1 MHALSSAA
9 LAMAVTRACTRGEL
23 EKCGCD
29 RKVRGVSPEGEAGL
43 LYEYVLSLS
52 LTHTQKKAPESFQN
66 KSPNKMIATCLTS
79 HGRVPVVRM
88 QRQPVLRRGLLP
100 DICGRTRASQGPV
113 GGSPAPEPP
122 QQRGRAEG
130 WQRTPC
136 SEVVIICKP

>member
-52 LTHTQKKAPESFQN
+52 LTHTHTKKLQ
-66 KSPNKMIATCLTS
+66 
-79 HGRVPVVRM
+79 RVFKIKA
-88 QRQPVLRRGLLP
+88 Q
-100 DICGRTRASQGPV
+100 T
-113 GGSPAPEPP
+113 
-122 QQRGRAEG
+122 
-130 WQRTPC
+130 
-136 SEVVIICKP
+136 K